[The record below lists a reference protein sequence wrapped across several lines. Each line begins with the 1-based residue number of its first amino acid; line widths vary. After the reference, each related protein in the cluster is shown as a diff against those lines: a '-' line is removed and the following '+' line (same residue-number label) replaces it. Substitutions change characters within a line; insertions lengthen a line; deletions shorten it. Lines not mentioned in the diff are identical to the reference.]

1 MTILAK
7 RVEQIKPSFTLEM
20 VSRAADLK
28 SKGVDLINFSAGH
41 PDFNTPKNIIDAAK
55 KAMDMGATKYTAGS
69 GTLDLRKAI
78 CLKIKRENI
87 IFLILMFWYLME
99 KNKVYLWL
107 AKHFFNQV
115 MKY

>member
-28 SKGVDLINFSAGH
+28 SKGVDLINLSAGQ

-78 CLKIKRENI
+78 CLKIKRENKI
-87 IFLILMFWYLME
+87 IADARAIESDLT
-99 KNKVYLWL
+99 
-107 AKHFFNQV
+107 FFT
-115 MKY
+115 KKFII

>member
-28 SKGVDLINFSAGH
+28 SKGVDLINFSAGQ

-55 KAMDMGATKYTAGS
+55 KAMDKGATKYTAGS

-87 IFLILMFWYLME
+87 ILIKKFFILILLKF
-99 KNKVYLWL
+99 
-107 AKHFFNQV
+107 
-115 MKY
+115 